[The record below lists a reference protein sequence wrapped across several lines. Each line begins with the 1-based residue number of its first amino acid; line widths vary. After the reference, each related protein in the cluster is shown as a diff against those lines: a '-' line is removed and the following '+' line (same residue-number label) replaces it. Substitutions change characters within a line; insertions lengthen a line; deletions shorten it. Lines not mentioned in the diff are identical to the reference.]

1 MNKDTTKEE
10 PDWDAPLTIS
20 LTPAAILN
28 TFFASADSVHT
39 GWETCIEDELIVA
52 ETTVVAESSA
62 NHCRFIEQEYSDQ
75 DSGGESWHDWT
86 VELQIGEV
94 FLLAH
99 WRARI
104 SASPA
109 DWEWC
114 AAEAER
120 AFTNAA
126 ALLGRRVRRGLVV
139 DQPAEPARTPRTR
152 H

>member
-1 MNKDTTKEE
+1 MKQDKRKEE
-10 PDWDAPLTIS
+10 PDWDAPVALN
-20 LTPAAILN
+20 LTPAAIMN

-39 GWETCIEDELIVA
+39 GWETCVDDTLVFA
-52 ETTVVAESSA
+52 ETTVVADMSA
-62 NHCRFIEQEYSDQ
+62 NHCRFVEQEYSDQ
-75 DSGGESWHDWT
+75 DTPDESWHDWT
-86 VELQIGEV
+86 VELQLGEV

-104 SASPA
+104 SGSPA

-120 AFTNAA
+120 AFISAA

-139 DQPAEPARTPRTR
+139 DQPEEPPRTPRTR